1 MVQAT
6 ASLRTQREPVVQ
18 TLVGSGFVAER
29 PLISRSINR
38 RNLLRGGFA
47 AGAALGGAALL
58 GATGCTKAN
67 LTGNTLQR
75 VQDEGKIRV
84 GFAQELPYGYI
95 DIEGNLVGESPDV
108 ARAVLERMG
117 IGEMEGKL
125 TGFSGLIPAL
135 QAGYVDIVAA
145 GMFITADRC
154 AAVAFSEPDYCV
166 EQALLV
172 PAGNPEDLA
181 DFGTVAETGVT
192 LGLLAG
198 AFELEYATQAGV
210 ETGNILFVPDAASG
224 FDAVSNGSVDAFG
237 LTSLSLRFLLQNRD
251 EDAEEVGTGLQ
262 GSEIWVTD
270 SFVPLFD
277 GQPDKGCGGFAFR
290 PADEELRVE
299 FDEHLIDL
307 HESGEWLEI
316 VEPYG
321 FGEAEM
327 PDDRTTADLCPDA
340 EWL

>member
-1 MVQAT
+1 
-6 ASLRTQREPVVQ
+6 
-18 TLVGSGFVAER
+18 VAEH
-29 PLISRSINR
+29 PLISRSLNR
-38 RNLLRGGFA
+38 RSFLRGGLS
-47 AGAALGGAALL
+47 AGALLGGAAML
-58 GATGCTKAN
+58 GAGCSQAN
-67 LTGNTLQR
+67 LTGNTLKR
-75 VQDEGKIRV
+75 VTDEGKIRV
-84 GFAQELPYGYI
+84 GFAQELPYGYVDI
-95 DIEGNLVGESPDV
+95 DGNLVGESPDV

-145 GMFITADRC
+145 GMFITSDRC

-166 EQALLV
+166 EEALLV
-172 PAGNPEDLA
+172 PAGNPDDLTDYGSVA
-181 DFGTVAETGVT
+181 DAGVV
-192 LGLLAG
+192 LGLLSG

-210 ETGNILFVPDAASG
+210 SEDNVFFVPDAASG
-224 FDAVSNGSVDAFG
+224 FDAVSKGTVDCFS
-237 LTSLSLRFLLQNRD
+237 LTSLSLRFLLKNRD

-262 GSEIWVTD
+262 GSDIWVTD

-277 GQPDKGCGGFAFR
+277 GEPDKGCGGFAFR
-290 PADEELRVE
+290 SADEELRVE
-299 FDEHLIDL
+299 FNKHLIDI
-307 HESGEWLEI
+307 HETGDWLDI

-321 FGEAEM
+321 FGETEL

>member
-1 MVQAT
+1 
-6 ASLRTQREPVVQ
+6 
-18 TLVGSGFVAER
+18 VAEH
-29 PLISRSINR
+29 PLTSRSINR
-38 RNLLRGGFA
+38 RSLLRGGLA
-47 AGAALGGAALL
+47 AGAALSGAALL
-58 GATGCTKAN
+58 GTGCSRTD

-84 GFAQELPYGYI
+84 GFAQELPYGYVDI
-95 DIEGNLVGESPDV
+95 DGNLVGESPDV
-108 ARAVLERMG
+108 ARAVLEGMG

-172 PAGNPEDLA
+172 PAGNPEGLENFD
-181 DFGTVAETGVT
+181 TVAETGVT

-224 FDAVSNGSVDAFG
+224 FDAVSNGSADAFG

-251 EDAEEVGTGLQ
+251 EDAKEVGTGLQ

-290 PADEELRVE
+290 AADEELRVGFNE
-299 FDEHLIDL
+299 GLIEL

-321 FGEAEM
+321 FGEAEL
-327 PDDRTTADLCPDA
+327 PDERTTADLCPDA

>member
-1 MVQAT
+1 
-6 ASLRTQREPVVQ
+6 
-18 TLVGSGFVAER
+18 VAEH
-29 PLISRSINR
+29 PLISRTINR
-38 RNLLRGGFA
+38 RSLLRGGLA
-47 AGAALGGAALL
+47 AGAALGGAGLL
-58 GATGCTKAN
+58 GTGCSKAN

-84 GFAQELPYGYI
+84 GFAQELPYGYVDI
-95 DIEGNLVGESPDV
+95 DGNLVGESPDV

-145 GMFITADRC
+145 GMFITSDRC

-172 PAGNPEDLA
+172 PAGNPEGLE
-181 DFGTVAETGVT
+181 DFGSVADTGVT

-210 ETGNILFVPDAASG
+210 SPDNVLFVPDAASG
-224 FDAVSNGSVDAFG
+224 FDAVSNGSADAFG

-251 EDAEEVGTGLQ
+251 EDAKPVGTGLQ
-262 GSEIWVTD
+262 GSDIWVTD
-270 SFVPLFD
+270 SYIPIFD

-290 PADEELRVE
+290 PADEDLRVE
-299 FDEHLIDL
+299 FNQHLIEI
-307 HESGEWLEI
+307 HETGEWLDI

-327 PDDRTTADLCPDA
+327 PDERTTADLCPDA
-340 EWL
+340 GWL

>member
-1 MVQAT
+1 M
-6 ASLRTQREPVVQ
+6 
-18 TLVGSGFVAER
+18 
-29 PLISRSINR
+29 
-38 RNLLRGGFA
+38 
-47 AGAALGGAALL
+47 L
-58 GATGCTKAN
+58 GAGCSQAN
-67 LTGNTLQR
+67 LTGNTLKR
-75 VQDEGKIRV
+75 VTDEGKIRV
-84 GFAQELPYGYI
+84 GFAQELPYGYVDI
-95 DIEGNLVGESPDV
+95 DGNLVGESPDV

-145 GMFITADRC
+145 GMFITSDRC

-166 EQALLV
+166 EEALLV
-172 PAGNPEDLA
+172 PAGNPDDLTDYGSVA
-181 DFGTVAETGVT
+181 DAGVV
-192 LGLLAG
+192 LGLLSG

-210 ETGNILFVPDAASG
+210 SEDNVFFVPDAASG
-224 FDAVSNGSVDAFG
+224 FDAVSKGTVDCFS
-237 LTSLSLRFLLQNRD
+237 LTSLSLRFLLKNRD

-262 GSEIWVTD
+262 GSDIWVTD

-277 GQPDKGCGGFAFR
+277 GEPDKGCGGFAFR
-290 PADEELRVE
+290 SADEELRVE
-299 FDEHLIDL
+299 FNKHLIDI
-307 HESGEWLEI
+307 HETGDWLDI

-321 FGEAEM
+321 FGETEL